1 MQETFLKEFRSRGYF
16 NQCTDQSSLDEIM
29 SKSKIKAYIGF
40 DCTAPSLHV
49 GSLMQIMCL
58 RLLQKFGHQ
67 PIVLLGG
74 GTTLIGDPSGK
85 EETRKILDKFL
96 KFINE
101 SESAVISSLCLE
113 TSIGSHEIR

>member
-1 MQETFLKEFRSRGYF
+1 MKNKFINEITERGF
-16 NQCTDQSSLDEIM
+16 FHQCTDQDKLTNLINH
-29 SKSKIKAYIGF
+29 KHIKAYIGF

-58 RLLQKFGHQ
+58 RLLQKNGHQ

-85 EETRKILDKFL
+85 DKTRKILEKRQLIKIL
-96 KFINE
+96 K
-101 SESAVISSLCLE
+101 
-113 TSIGSHEIR
+113 R